1 MSDEKSLNVSLPENP
16 PPAPRDKPQIRKPIF
31 NKPILNPLLEI
42 DWDKIETKQ
51 EAFLIGYINGQNARG
66 R

>member
-1 MSDEKSLNVSLPENP
+1 MSEEKPLIVSLPENP
-16 PPAPRDKPQIRKPIF
+16 PAPKDRPQIRKPMF

-42 DWDKIETKQ
+42 DWEKIDTKQ
-51 EAFLIGYINGQNARG
+51 EAFLIGYINGQNSRG